1 MLTDGKNAAVS
12 TNVRGEANYKKTY
25 TQRGRSRTTRVNLK
39 GYNTQCKGLEPKS
52 ESCTIPLIKRPGNL
66 AKNTQSITKLFQCTP
81 SQSPEARGLLQG
93 KDNLTL
99 ALHNS
104 VNSMCFNTPI
114 NRHAGGQIQL
124 LSCTQSR
131 ESKKSVNSM
140 GPPNMVNSLK
150 NCIIN
155 GIVIMRWGYTA

>member
-93 KDNLTL
+93 KDNLISRL
-99 ALHNS
+99 
-104 VNSMCFNTPI
+104 
-114 NRHAGGQIQL
+114 
-124 LSCTQSR
+124 TQFR
-131 ESKKSVNSM
+131 QFHV
-140 GPPNMVNSLK
+140 L
-150 NCIIN
+150 
-155 GIVIMRWGYTA
+155 